1 MVGEG
6 DQAPRTMP
14 GKQGTPGQAV
24 RVGETSLSLSGGSEA
39 AMGKPFR
46 GTLRGGPAGEGV
58 TWVRWCPVRLG
69 AEPEGSAQASS

>member
-14 GKQGTPGQAV
+14 EKQGTPGQAV
-24 RVGETSLSLSGGSEA
+24 RGGETSLSLSGGSEA

-46 GTLRGGPAGEGV
+46 GTLRGGPAGE
-58 TWVRWCPVRLG
+58 WVRWCRVRLG